1 METLTFRDRVKLG
14 GRRAYSALR
23 PQTTGFLVV
32 SVAVGSASGL
42 LSVFF
47 SRAIELIHTFSFDTL
62 LRWIHQELGVPVAW
76 ATPTVWRLLLPMFGA
91 LLMAWLTLKLF
102 KAASNPGIPIIMMDA
117 RTKPG
122 NLPPRY
128 VAAAFIAGALIIGTG
143 GSAGREAPVVA
154 MGGILGGWIGS
165 WLGLTKRRKQ
175 ILIGCGAG
183 AAIAAAYNAPM
194 AGLFFGVEIIL
205 GDYTAATISPALL
218 ASVAGTVVARSLEGV
233 GAERFI
239 VPPYH
244 FVAWWEIALYAGLG
258 LASGLVAPLFVFADR
273 ALHRYFHEWTKLP
286 VILRPAIGGLGVG
299 VLALALPQVMGNG
312 YNHVQAALAGGIIGP
327 IMLALVF
334 GKILATSLTL
344 GSGGWGGDF
353 APLLFMGAMLGGAY
367 GTGLARL
374 FPHLG
379 LVPGSYAI
387 VGMGALLTAAV
398 RCPITAILLL
408 FEVTG
413 SYQVI
418 LPIMTAVAVAIPVS
432 RIFLK
437 RGMYHGRL
445 EEMGGPASELSE
457 TRILETVQIAQI
469 VKPNAV
475 NLAAGTPYREILR
488 VISSS
493 DQLVY
498 PVLHPGGRLMG
509 VLTLREL
516 RGYLDAVELAD
527 LVVAED
533 VATEDIPVL
542 TVNDTLERAMHL
554 FAESDLE
561 ELPVVTD
568 LESRQFVGLLTR
580 RQAFA
585 ARGRVMAEW
594 EMEER

>member
-1 METLTFRDRVKLG
+1 MTAPTFRERMKAH
-14 GRRAYSALR
+14 GRRVYGGLQ
-23 PQTTGFLVV
+23 PQTTGFLVI
-32 SVAVGSASGL
+32 SVLVGSTSGL
-42 LSVFF
+42 LSVLF
-47 SRAIELIHTFSFDTL
+47 SRAIELIHVFSFQML
-62 LRWIHQELGVPVAW
+62 LEWLHQELGIPVAW
-76 ATPTVWRLLLPMFGA
+76 STPAAWRTATPFLGA
-91 LLMAWLTLKLF
+91 LLMAWLTVKLF
-102 KAASNPGIPIIMMDA
+102 KAPSNPGIPTIMMDA
-117 RTKPG
+117 RTQPG

-128 VAAAFIAGALIIGTG
+128 IAAAFLAAALIIGTG

-154 MGGILGGWIGS
+154 MGGILGGWIGR

-194 AGLFFGVEIIL
+194 AGLFFGVEIVL

-244 FVAWWEIALYAGLG
+244 FIAWWEIILYAGLG
-258 LASGLVAPLFVFADR
+258 LAAGLIAPLFVISDR
-273 ALHRYFHEWTKLP
+273 AIHRYFHERSKLP
-286 VILRPAIGGLGVG
+286 IMLRPAAGGLAVG
-299 VLALALPQVMGNG
+299 LVALVLPQVMGNG
-312 YNHVQAALAGGIIGP
+312 YNFVQEALTGGMTGT

-367 GTGLARL
+367 GTGLSRIL
-374 FPHLG
+374 PHLG

-432 RIFLK
+432 HIFLK

-469 VKPNAV
+469 VTPRAV
-475 NLAAGTPYREILR
+475 SLAAGTPYREILQ

-498 PVLHPGGRLMG
+498 PVLSSDGTLMG

-542 TVNDTLERAMHL
+542 TVRDTLERAMQL

-561 ELPVVTD
+561 ELPVVKD
-568 LESRQFVGLLTR
+568 LKSRHFVGLLTR

>member
-1 METLTFRDRVKLG
+1 MAGLTFRERVRSR
-14 GRRAYSALR
+14 GRRVYSGLQ
-23 PQTTGFLVV
+23 PQTTGFLIL
-32 SVAVGSASGL
+32 SVLVGSASGL
-42 LSVFF
+42 LSVLF
-47 SRAIELIHTFSFDTL
+47 SRTIELIHVFSFDTL
-62 LRWIHQELGVPVAW
+62 LGWIHQELGVPVAW
-76 ATPTVWRLLLPMFGA
+76 LTPTMWDTAVPMFGA
-91 LLMAWLTLKLF
+91 LVMAWLTLKLF
-102 KAASNPGIPIIMMDA
+102 KAPSNPGIPTIMMDA
-117 RTKPG
+117 RTQPG

-128 VAAAFIAGALIIGTG
+128 IAAAFIAAALIIGTG

-154 MGGILGGWIGS
+154 MGGILGGWMGR

-194 AGLFFGVEIIL
+194 AGLFFGVEIVL

-244 FVAWWEIALYAGLG
+244 FTAWWEIVLYAGLG
-258 LASGLVAPLFVFADR
+258 LAAGLVAPLFVFTDR
-273 ALHRYFHEWTKLP
+273 AIHRYFHERSKLP
-286 VILRPAIGGLGVG
+286 PILRPALGGLAVG
-299 VLALALPQVMGNG
+299 LVALALPQVMGNG
-312 YNHVQAALAGGIIGP
+312 YNFVQSALTGGIIGP
-327 IMLALVF
+327 VMLALVF

-367 GTGLARL
+367 GTSLARA

-432 RIFLK
+432 HIFLK

-457 TRILETVQIAQI
+457 MRILETVKIAQI
-469 VKPNAV
+469 VKPRAV
-475 NLAAGTPYREILR
+475 SLAAGTPYREILQ

-498 PVLHPGGRLMG
+498 PVLTPDGRLMG

-533 VATEDIPVL
+533 VATEDVPVL

-561 ELPVVTD
+561 ELPVVED
-568 LESRQFVGLLTR
+568 LKSRRFVGLLTR
-580 RQAFA
+580 RQAFT